1 MILLIPDFG
10 FSDFEP
16 IMGYDVNA
24 IMDSRHEDCYQH
36 VTEHHK
42 HTHTPNLS
50 RLYFLSVCSL
60 VIQSLSMNVVGN
72 VAQGKHLVIEITL
85 YVFSHE
91 SDCASSHFL
100 ISLTFPPSTA
110 TVTPPA

>member
-1 MILLIPDFG
+1 
-10 FSDFEP
+10 
-16 IMGYDVNA
+16 MGYDVNA
-24 IMDSRHEDCYQH
+24 IMDPRHEDCYQN

-72 VAQGKHLVIEITL
+72 VAQGKHLVIEISL
-85 YVFSHE
+85 YIWMFVLGENLALRSRE
-91 SDCASSHFL
+91 SVSRALAGGSRCPFCDNML
-100 ISLTFPPSTA
+100 QGG
-110 TVTPPA
+110 